1 MSTVA
6 FTLFIVISILI
17 TILFV
22 KRRNKSKKKTKIGS
36 GSYLR
41 IFGVM
46 ASILGITIISCVF
59 MVQTFSDAVK
69 GLQSETYLA
78 EVIDNEIDFVKKSYK
93 NANGK
98 TQDIEELMYTPVVRF
113 VTTQND
119 TITKTL
125 DFSVKRLETS
135 YKIKYYEKNDE
146 IIVWGF
152 AFFLKIIASSV
163 FSLVFGSLLIGIF
176 IYIFEG
182 NTQKY
187 LNHLVTFG
195 KYVLFPSLLIATELL
210 LIHAYFNGNTQE
222 NGTKI
227 VLLASITVISIVI
240 LVLLGIFL
248 RNFFQKKAQTAKNS
262 YF

>member
-1 MSTVA
+1 MPTVA
-6 FTLFIVISILI
+6 FTLFIIISILI

-46 ASILGITIISCVF
+46 ASILCITLVSCVF
-59 MVQTFSDAVK
+59 MIQTFSDAVK

-78 EVIDNEIDFVKKSYK
+78 EVIDNEIDFVKKSHK
-93 NANGK
+93 NANRK

-119 TITKTL
+119 TIIKTL

-152 AFFLKIIASSV
+152 AFLLKIIASSV

-176 IYIFEG
+176 IYIFGG

-187 LNHLVTFG
+187 LNKLITFG
-195 KYVLFPSLLIATELL
+195 KFVVFPSLLIAAELL
-210 LIHAYFNGNTQE
+210 LIYAYFNGDTQE
-222 NGTKI
+222 NGVKTA
-227 VLLASITVISIVI
+227 LLVSITAIGIII
-240 LVLLGIFL
+240 LVLLGIFS
-248 RNFFQKKAQTAKNS
+248 RNFFQKKAQTTQK
-262 YF
+262 